1 MVTYKNILALYTLNV
16 KTTKHISYK
25 ERIMTMREAKNRDF
39 NGEFLT
45 YKQTAEKS
53 NLGLSKVIELTKESG
68 ALVKIGRIARVDWN
82 IFYNYI
88 ISKYRVTNEK

>member
-1 MVTYKNILALYTLNV
+1 MNKLKNC
-16 KTTKHISYK
+16 
-25 ERIMTMREAKNRDF
+25 DF
-39 NGEFLT
+39 NGELLT

-53 NLGLSKVIELTKESG
+53 NMGIGTVMKLAVESG

-88 ISKYRVTNEK
+88 ITKYRVANDK